1 MAVSAPRLLLL
12 LLLLL
17 HAVDLEGI
25 YLYYGRRPE
34 QPLRVRTFV
43 DFMVRQ
49 LEGNRQFFLDPG
61 ELERGVG

>member
-34 QPLRVRTFV
+34 QSLRVRTFV
-43 DFMVRQ
+43 DFMVRL

>member
-1 MAVSAPRLLLL
+1 MPRLL

-34 QPLRVRTFV
+34 QSLRVRTFV
-43 DFMVRQ
+43 DFMVRL

>member
-1 MAVSAPRLLLL
+1 MAVSAPRLL

-34 QPLRVRTFV
+34 QSLRVRTFV
-43 DFMVRQ
+43 DFMVRL